1 MKAFV
6 NRDDLT
12 FDEADEQ
19 EATQTWDLAEGG
31 AEAYATRVH
40 RFTNVTSLTMYFPD
54 NFGPEA
60 TTKLFFCGFQGVAGV
75 PVARDAVVNAV
86 YESTPQIQ
94 DHVRNETVFRQCE
107 F

>member
-31 AEAYATRVH
+31 AEARATPAVRKVATRS
-40 RFTNVTSLTMYFPD
+40 RRWRP
-54 NFGPEA
+54 
-60 TTKLFFCGFQGVAGV
+60 TTLC
-75 PVARDAVVNAV
+75 
-86 YESTPQIQ
+86 
-94 DHVRNETVFRQCE
+94 
-107 F
+107 